1 MSYTVGKYETKKCVK
16 WEVRYRTPGGRTTRK
31 RGFLRKMDA
40 EAWAAEN
47 VEIAKARARSS
58 RKARGTL
65 QWRNCGSRG

>member
-40 EAWAAEN
+40 EAWAA
-47 VEIAKARARSS
+47 
-58 RKARGTL
+58 
-65 QWRNCGSRG
+65 

>member
-47 VEIAKARARSS
+47 VEIAKA
-58 RKARGTL
+58 KGTL